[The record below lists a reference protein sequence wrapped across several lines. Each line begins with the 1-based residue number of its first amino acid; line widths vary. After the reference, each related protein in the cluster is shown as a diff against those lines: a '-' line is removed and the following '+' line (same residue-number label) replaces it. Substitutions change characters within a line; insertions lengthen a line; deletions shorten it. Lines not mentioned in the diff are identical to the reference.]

1 MGWNL
6 STTFAPL
13 DLIGIDQSAFD
24 ALLDQFAQR
33 IWSEYQQTGNTP
45 DHFDAL
51 LDDFQVDDDPIKLI
65 TAELQQ
71 YLKDLEHST
80 EGTTV
85 TIIGEYDTEQGDEE
99 LVKHLASFLF
109 SHSRST
115 HFLLS
120 CSAYDKTGGYT
131 YEQIGYR
138 DTTGAVVLESSRKFL
153 ARIFST
159 GDASSAHLR
168 SLLTP

>member
-6 STTFAPL
+6 STTYASL
-13 DLIGIDQSAFD
+13 DLIGIDQSAFE
-24 ALLDQFAQR
+24 ALLDQFAHR
-33 IWSEYQQTGNTP
+33 LWSEYQQTGKCP
-45 DHFDAL
+45 DHFDDL
-51 LDDFQVDDDPIKLI
+51 LYDGPSLEEAIPLI

-99 LVKHLASFLF
+99 LVKDLASFLF

-120 CSAYDKTGGYT
+120 CSAYDKQGGYA
-131 YEQIGYR
+131 YQRIGYR
-138 DTTGAVVLESSRKFL
+138 GSTGAVVLESSSEL
-153 ARIFST
+153 LERIFSM
-159 GDASSAHLR
+159 DDPSSAHFR
-168 SLLTP
+168 SRLIA